1 MGFFGK
7 LFGME
12 SSSTPAA
19 VAAPAARP
27 APASSASSVFS
38 SSHSAPAKGGNWFNG
53 AGKKNTVPQQRT
65 VYSRKG
71 APLPLKAS
79 DVRSSGGEGTVY
91 TMPGKDR
98 ILIKIYHDSI
108 VGDPRKMAELRA
120 RIDDMIG
127 YDLSSNLC
135 LAWPR
140 LAALD
145 APQGKMIGF
154 AMNRCEGRSF
164 YSLGGGPAAVRQAFP
179 GWDRL
184 QLAKTALDFVSKVE
198 QLAKHGIFINDFN
211 PNNFLVNEKCEVS
224 FIDCDSFQV
233 PRRNGGAPHITRT
246 FFGAYTAPE
255 LLRDPSL
262 LARPRDIHQV
272 EFGAAMIVFHLLM
285 CGLHPYSYCDQNSP
299 NACGSPEENLRKGR
313 CPLGIGTNCRLP
325 YGPNNLW
332 YNLWSWLTGELKGC
346 FIRTFRDGHGDP
358 GCRASLGE
366 LKAALAQLVFE
377 MNRPADQDALG
388 YAPSRRALTPRQAKP
403 RGDKNSDTAAR
414 VPGKAFRR

>member
-7 LFGME
+7 LFGLE
-12 SSSTPAA
+12 SSSTQAT
-19 VAAPAARP
+19 VAAPATQP
-27 APASSASSVFS
+27 TPMSSASSVFS
-38 SSHSAPAKGGNWFNG
+38 SSGIAPARGGNWFNG
-53 AGKKNTVPQQRT
+53 AGKKNAVLQQRT

-71 APLPLKAS
+71 TPLPLKAS

-91 TMPGKDR
+91 TMPENDR
-98 ILIKIYHDSI
+98 VLIKIYHDGI
-108 VGDPRKMAELRA
+108 VSDPRKMSELRA
-120 RIDDMIG
+120 RIEDMIS
-127 YDLSSNLC
+127 YDLSRNHC

-154 AMNRCEGRSF
+154 AMNKCEGRSF
-164 YSLGGGPAAVRQAFP
+164 YSLGGGPSAVQQTFP

-184 QLAKTALDFVSKVE
+184 QLAQTAQDFVSKLE
-198 QLAKHGIFINDFN
+198 QLAKHGIYINDFN
-211 PNNFLVNEKCEVS
+211 PNNFLVNERCEVS

-233 PRRNGGAPHITRT
+233 PRRNGSVPHITRT

-285 CGLHPYSYCDQNSP
+285 CGLHPYSYCNRGRRS
-299 NACGSPEENLRKGR
+299 ACGSPEENLRNGH

-325 YGPNNLW
+325 YGPNNMW

-358 GCRASLGE
+358 DRRASLGE
-366 LKAALAQLVFE
+366 LKAALGQLIFE
-377 MNRPADQDALG
+377 MNRPAGRDGRD
-388 YAPSRRALTPRQAKP
+388 YAAARRSLTPNRAKP
-403 RGDKNSDTAAR
+403 RGDKTPRSSS
-414 VPGKAFRR
+414 GAFTSICF